1 MIGAQDVVDALEDG
15 VELPSIPRAV
25 LRLLAAIADPNH
37 SRRQVSE
44 IVRSEP
50 GLVADA
56 LRMANSGMVRQR
68 SAPVETADEALS
80 ILGEAWLLRAVTAR
94 GMRTISLER
103 LDGYGMDVDALWD
116 HSIRVGLLAEA
127 LAVRAKVSA
136 PMAYTAGLW
145 VDVGKLVASGAL
157 MSLGR
162 RLNDTLESR
171 QDLSFDAIER
181 LLLGIDHAELGARV
195 AEAWGLPSS
204 LVDAIRFHHR
214 PDDARSNSAL
224 VQVIHAA
231 DTLAYLTGRGLG
243 VDGMLYR
250 MTNQPLPSLV
260 LDRSDVDK
268 LLLSVESKVQQ
279 IEGLLA
285 G

>member
-25 LRLLAAIADPNH
+25 LRLLAVMADPDH

-56 LRMANSGMVRQR
+56 LKMANSGMIRQR
-68 SAPVETADEALS
+68 REPVESADTALS
-80 ILGEAWLLRAVTAR
+80 VLGEAWLLRAVTAR
-94 GMRTISLER
+94 GMRTISLEP

-127 LAVRAKVSA
+127 LAVRANVSA
-136 PMAYTAGLW
+136 PIAYTAGLL

-195 AEAWGLPSS
+195 AEAWGLPGA

-214 PDDARSNSAL
+214 PDDAPSNTAL
-224 VQVIHAA
+224 VQVVHAA

-268 LLLSVESKVQQ
+268 LLLSVESKVLR

>member
-1 MIGAQDVVDALEDG
+1 
-15 VELPSIPRAV
+15 
-25 LRLLAAIADPNH
+25 
-37 SRRQVSE
+37 
-44 IVRSEP
+44 
-50 GLVADA
+50 
-56 LRMANSGMVRQR
+56 MVRQR